1 MAAPTTDSASTVS
14 EWSPDSWLTRPAL
27 QQPPWPD
34 EVAYNRVLTELTKL
48 PPLVFAG
55 ETRELTSRLADVSH
69 GKAFLLQAGDCAESF
84 DTSADSIRD
93 RLRIIL
99 QMAVVLTYYTGVPVV
114 KVGRIAGQFAKPRT
128 SDIEV
133 LDGVELPAFR
143 GHMVNDISFTKAS
156 RTANPERLLTAYHRA
171 TATLNLLRAF
181 TKGGFAALSRVH
193 QWNREFVADSPA
205 GQRYEDLANE
215 IDRALQFME
224 ACGIDGDSV
233 SELRQVDFY
242 TSHEALLLGYEQ
254 SLTRQDSLTDQ
265 WYNCSAHMLWIGE
278 RTRDPYGAHVEF
290 LRGVHNPLGCKIGP
304 TATGEEV
311 VALCETLNPGRVPGR
326 LTLVT
331 RLGANK
337 VAEALPPLLNAVRDI
352 DHPVVWVCDPM
363 HGNTF
368 STNDGHKTRHFD
380 DVLAEVT
387 GFFEAHRHAGTHP
400 GGVHLEL
407 TGDEVTECLGGGNE
421 LAADD
426 LGTRYETM
434 CDPRLNGSQSLDLAF
449 RIAELLR
456 NSDTGSIAGH
466 SDELLDKPL

>member
-1 MAAPTTDSASTVS
+1 MAIPVTDRADTTAD
-14 EWSPDSWLTRPAL
+14 WSPDSWLGRPAL
-27 QQPPWPD
+27 QQPTWPD
-34 EVAYNRVLTELTKL
+34 TAIYAGVLTELANL

-55 ETRELTSRLADVSH
+55 EARELTDRLAEVSH
-69 GKAFLLQAGDCAESF
+69 GEAFLLQAGDCAESF

-93 RLRIIL
+93 RLRVIL

-114 KVGRIAGQFAKPRT
+114 KVGRIAGQFAKPRS
-128 SDIEV
+128 SDTEV
-133 LDGVELPAFR
+133 VNGVELPAFR
-143 GHMVNDISFTKAS
+143 GHMVNDISFTEAS
-156 RTANPERLLTAYHRA
+156 RTADPGRLLTAYHRA
-171 TATLNLLRAF
+171 AATLNLLRAF

-193 QWNREFVADSPA
+193 QWNREFVAESPA
-205 GQRYEDLANE
+205 GQRYEALANQ

-224 ACGIDGDSV
+224 ACGMDGDSM

-265 WYNCSAHMLWIGE
+265 WYDCSAHMLWLGE
-278 RTRDPYGAHVEF
+278 RTRDPDGAHAEF

-304 TATGEEV
+304 TATAGEV
-311 VALCETLNPGRVPGR
+311 LALCEMLNPDKIPGR

-331 RLGANK
+331 RLGANR
-337 VAEALPPLLNAVRDI
+337 VADALPPLLHAVQKA

-368 STNDGHKTRHFD
+368 STDDGHKTRHFD
-380 DVLAEVT
+380 DVLAEMT
-387 GFFEAHRHAGTHP
+387 EFFKAHRQAGTHP

-407 TGDEVTECLGGGNE
+407 TGDDVTECLGGGGE
-421 LAADD
+421 LGAGD

-456 NSDTGSIAGH
+456 NSDN
-466 SDELLDKPL
+466 